1 MARRYKILAVLNQDA
16 MFRLTPQTAK
26 GNQLPS
32 RLSKPPAEAQNGY
45 LSTIANDFPALDS
58 GARTGTR
65 TGVGGLGEKR
75 KKKKKYNWGD
85 HDVKPL
91 SFVWT
96 KIGDGKSFSAKNTGN

>member
-1 MARRYKILAVLNQDA
+1 M
-16 MFRLTPQTAK
+16 
-26 GNQLPS
+26 
-32 RLSKPPAEAQNGY
+32 
-45 LSTIANDFPALDS
+45 
-58 GARTGTR
+58 
-65 TGVGGLGEKR
+65 GEKR